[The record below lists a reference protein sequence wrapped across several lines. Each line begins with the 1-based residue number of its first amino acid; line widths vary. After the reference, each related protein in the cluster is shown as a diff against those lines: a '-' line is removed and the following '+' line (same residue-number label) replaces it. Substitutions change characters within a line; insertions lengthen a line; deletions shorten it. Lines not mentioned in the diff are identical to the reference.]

1 MIHVFNL
8 VVLSPFGAYIGH
20 VVAYIRHFVLLHSVI
35 VVLVHSVS
43 LRNRTAGRRGR
54 QIACV

>member
-20 VVAYIRHFVLLHSVI
+20 VVAKIRHFA
-35 VVLVHSVS
+35 LVHSVS
-43 LRNRTAGRRGR
+43 FSLHYDGPRKQTKAIFPKVKNE
-54 QIACV
+54 